1 MPQSIFESRVA
12 KVEYILINNFIE
24 KLHSRIYLIDSPA
37 VAIFSDVMISGN
49 EKLEA
54 AFSSMKKAYE
64 SKIAS

>member
-1 MPQSIFESRVA
+1 
-12 KVEYILINNFIE
+12 
-24 KLHSRIYLIDSPA
+24 
-37 VAIFSDVMISGN
+37 MISGN